1 MKVCPKCNQ
10 QYDDD
15 NLNFCLSDGE
25 LLMETAGGDA
35 DADATP
41 TVYMDSPRVTNQN
54 WEQQEPAQVQPNP
67 APQQM
72 AQQPF
77 AAPQTYQATVT
88 PDKTLATVSLV
99 LGILSLVLMCCYLG
113 IPLGAGAA
121 ITGFI
126 GMNRV
131 NTDPDKYGGKE
142 LAIIGLVLGGISFV
156 LSMLLIIGGILGAI
170 FD

>member
-1 MKVCPKCNQ
+1 MKICPKCNQ

-25 LLMETAGGDA
+25 MLMETQ

-41 TVYMDSPRVTNQN
+41 TVYMDAPRVTNQN
-54 WEQQEPAQVQPNP
+54 WEPQPDPMVQQQNP
-67 APQQM
+67 QDQQIF
-72 AQQPF
+72 QQPF
-77 AAPQTYQATVT
+77 SAPQNYPKVVSQ
-88 PDKTLATVSLV
+88 DKTLPTVSLV

-113 IPLGAGAA
+113 VPLGAGAA

-126 GMNRV
+126 GMSRV
-131 NTDPDKYGGKE
+131 NSDPSTFGGKE
-142 LAIIGLVLGGISFV
+142 LAIIGMVLGGISFV
-156 LSMLLIIGGILGAI
+156 LSILLIIGGVLSSI

>member
-1 MKVCPKCNQ
+1 MKICPKCNQ

-25 LLMETAGGDA
+25 LLMESAGGEA

-41 TVYMDSPRVTNQN
+41 TVFMDAPRVTNQN
-54 WEQQEPAQVQPNP
+54 WEQPEPSQVQPTP
-67 APQQM
+67 PSQPM

-77 AAPQTYQATVT
+77 SAPQTYQAVPTQ
-88 PDKTLATVSLV
+88 DKTLPTVSLV

-126 GMNRV
+126 GMNRA
-131 NTDPDKYGGKE
+131 NSDPSKFGGKE

-156 LSMLLIIGGILGAI
+156 LSVIFIFLGVLSSI
-170 FD
+170 FN